1 MAKVEGKEEV
11 EVGEQIKSKKD
22 KIINKMMKT
31 IIQNKLK
38 KKIMKKKKVLSKRK
52 RLKLMRSN

>member
-1 MAKVEGKEEV
+1 VVEKDKMKINIMKMAKVEGKEEV

-31 IIQNKLK
+31 II
-38 KKIMKKKKVLSKRK
+38 
-52 RLKLMRSN
+52 

>member
-1 MAKVEGKEEV
+1 VVEKDKMKINIMKMVKVEQKEEV

-31 IIQNKLK
+31 II
-38 KKIMKKKKVLSKRK
+38 
-52 RLKLMRSN
+52 

>member
-1 MAKVEGKEEV
+1 VVEKDKMKINIMKMVKVEQKVEQKEEV

-31 IIQNKLK
+31 II
-38 KKIMKKKKVLSKRK
+38 
-52 RLKLMRSN
+52 

>member
-38 KKIMKKKKVLSKRK
+38 KKIMKKKKV
-52 RLKLMRSN
+52 